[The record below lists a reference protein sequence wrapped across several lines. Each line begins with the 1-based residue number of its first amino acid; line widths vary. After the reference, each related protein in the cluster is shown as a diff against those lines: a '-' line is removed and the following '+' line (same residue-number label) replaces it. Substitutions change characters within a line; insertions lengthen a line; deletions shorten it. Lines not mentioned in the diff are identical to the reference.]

1 MRRGNG
7 AAARDRERKQ
17 GCKRAALRT
26 RAISGLQSEAALQS
40 TSRFLRKIACFS
52 CAFLG
57 RMPTQSF
64 LRSRYEGVEHQ
75 FMNRSS
81 AIQSA
86 NGSEK
91 AFTTTHW
98 SVVLEAQGE
107 SPAAQRA
114 LEILCRTYWRP
125 LYGFVRRHGLGR
137 EEAQD
142 LVQEFFARLLEHRNL
157 DTVRR
162 EKGRLRSYLLVS
174 LKRFLAAERHRA
186 SGVKR
191 YESGPHIPLDELLES
206 EAADFELTETWSAD
220 RLYERHW
227 ALAVLEQVLGRLES
241 EYQAAG
247 NAVLFDRL
255 KEFLVGEKRLR
266 TQAEIATELGMTEN
280 AVKQAFHRFRQ
291 RYRLLLREEIAHTV
305 AQAGDVEGELRH
317 LVSVL
322 RG

>member
-1 MRRGNG
+1 MNG
-7 AAARDRERKQ
+7 SA
-17 GCKRAALRT
+17 
-26 RAISGLQSEAALQS
+26 
-40 TSRFLRKIACFS
+40 
-52 CAFLG
+52 
-57 RMPTQSF
+57 
-64 LRSRYEGVEHQ
+64 
-75 FMNRSS
+75 
-81 AIQSA
+81 AIQTA
-86 NGSEK
+86 NGGVM

-107 SPAAQRA
+107 SPAAKRA

-125 LYGFVRRHGLGR
+125 LYGFARRQGLAR

-142 LVQEFFARLLEHRNL
+142 LIQDFFARLLEHRNL
-157 DTVRR
+157 DMVRR

-174 LKRFLAAERHRA
+174 LKRFLASEQHRA

-191 YESGPHIPLDELLES
+191 YETGPHIPLEELLES
-206 EAADFELTETWSAD
+206 EAADFELAETWSAD

-241 EYQAAG
+241 EYRAAG
-247 NAVLFDRL
+247 KGALFDRL
-255 KEFLVGEKRLR
+255 KEFLVGEKGRPL
-266 TQAEIATELGMTEN
+266 QVEIGAELGMTEN

-291 RYRLLLREEIAHTV
+291 RYRLLLRQEIAHTV

-322 RG
+322 RT

>member
-1 MRRGNG
+1 VKGSTAEDYRLDFGLSFYLNRSVSAAEDSESVRELTAIGSTAVG
-7 AAARDRERKQ
+7 QHAAA
-17 GCKRAALRT
+17 
-26 RAISGLQSEAALQS
+26 S
-40 TSRFLRKIACFS
+40 
-52 CAFLG
+52 
-57 RMPTQSF
+57 
-64 LRSRYEGVEHQ
+64 
-75 FMNRSS
+75 
-81 AIQSA
+81 
-86 NGSEK
+86 
-91 AFTTTHW
+91 FTTTHW

-107 SPAAQRA
+107 TPAAHRA

-174 LKRFLAAERHRA
+174 LKRFLATERHRA

-191 YESGPHIPLDELLES
+191 YTSGPHIALDDLLDSEVADVEL
-206 EAADFELTETWSAD
+206 AETWSAD

-241 EYQAAG
+241 EYRAAG

-255 KEFLVGEKRLR
+255 KDFLVGERGLR

-291 RYRLLLREEIAHTV
+291 RYRVLLREEIAHTV
-305 AQAGDVEGELRH
+305 IAPGDIEDELRH

>member
-1 MRRGNG
+1 MNG
-7 AAARDRERKQ
+7 
-17 GCKRAALRT
+17 
-26 RAISGLQSEAALQS
+26 S
-40 TSRFLRKIACFS
+40 
-52 CAFLG
+52 
-57 RMPTQSF
+57 P
-64 LRSRYEGVEHQ
+64 
-75 FMNRSS
+75 

-86 NGSEK
+86 NGGAI

-125 LYGFVRRHGLGR
+125 LYGFARRQGLTR

-142 LVQEFFARLLEHRNL
+142 LIQEVFARLLEHRNL

-174 LKRFLAAERHRA
+174 LKRFLGSERHRA

-191 YESGPHIPLDELLES
+191 YETGQSIPLDELLES
-206 EAADFELTETWSAD
+206 EAADFELAETLSAD
-220 RLYERHW
+220 RLYERSW
-227 ALAVLEQVLGRLES
+227 ALAVLEQVLARLEA
-241 EYQAAG
+241 EYRAAG
-247 NAVLFDRL
+247 HGPLFDQL
-255 KEFLVGEKRLR
+255 KEFLVGEQGRPL
-266 TQAEIATELGMTEN
+266 QAEIAEKLGMTEN

-291 RYRLLLREEIAHTV
+291 RYRVLLREEIAHTV
-305 AQAGDVEGELRH
+305 IAPGDVEDELRH
-317 LVSVL
+317 LISVL

>member
-1 MRRGNG
+1 MKGSTAEDYRLDFGLSFYLNRSVSAAEDSESVRELTAIGSTAVG
-7 AAARDRERKQ
+7 QHAAA
-17 GCKRAALRT
+17 
-26 RAISGLQSEAALQS
+26 S
-40 TSRFLRKIACFS
+40 
-52 CAFLG
+52 
-57 RMPTQSF
+57 
-64 LRSRYEGVEHQ
+64 
-75 FMNRSS
+75 
-81 AIQSA
+81 
-86 NGSEK
+86 
-91 AFTTTHW
+91 FTTTHW

-107 SPAAQRA
+107 TPAAHRA

-174 LKRFLAAERHRA
+174 LKRFLATERHRA

-191 YESGPHIPLDELLES
+191 YTSGPHIALDDLLDSEVADVEL
-206 EAADFELTETWSAD
+206 AETWSAD

-241 EYQAAG
+241 EYRAAG

-255 KEFLVGEKRLR
+255 KDFLVGERGLR

-291 RYRLLLREEIAHTV
+291 RYRVLLREEIAHTV
-305 AQAGDVEGELRH
+305 IAPGDIEDELRH

>member
-1 MRRGNG
+1 MNG
-7 AAARDRERKQ
+7 SA
-17 GCKRAALRT
+17 
-26 RAISGLQSEAALQS
+26 
-40 TSRFLRKIACFS
+40 
-52 CAFLG
+52 
-57 RMPTQSF
+57 
-64 LRSRYEGVEHQ
+64 
-75 FMNRSS
+75 

-86 NGSEK
+86 NGGGMQ
-91 AFTTTHW
+91 FTTTHW

-107 SPAAQRA
+107 TPAAQRA
-114 LEILCRTYWRP
+114 LETLCRTYWRP

-157 DTVRR
+157 DMVRR

-206 EAADFELTETWSAD
+206 EAADFELAETLSAD

-241 EYQAAG
+241 EYQGAG
-247 NAVLFDRL
+247 NAALFDQL
-255 KEFLVGEKRLR
+255 KEFLVGERGR
-266 TQAEIATELGMTEN
+266 PTQAEIATELGMTEN
-280 AVKQAFHRFRQ
+280 AVKQAFHRLRQ
-291 RYRLLLREEIAHTV
+291 RYRVLLREEIAHTV
-305 AQAGDVEGELRH
+305 AQPGDVEGELRH
-317 LVSVL
+317 LVAVL

>member
-1 MRRGNG
+1 MNG
-7 AAARDRERKQ
+7 
-17 GCKRAALRT
+17 
-26 RAISGLQSEAALQS
+26 S
-40 TSRFLRKIACFS
+40 
-52 CAFLG
+52 
-57 RMPTQSF
+57 P
-64 LRSRYEGVEHQ
+64 
-75 FMNRSS
+75 

-86 NGSEK
+86 NGGAM

-98 SVVLEAQGE
+98 SLVLETQGE
-107 SPAAQRA
+107 TPAAQKA
-114 LEILCRTYWRP
+114 LETLCRTYWRP
-125 LYGFVRRHGLGR
+125 LYGFVRRQGLGR

-157 DTVRR
+157 DAVRR

-174 LKRFLAAERHRA
+174 LKRFLAREQHRA
-186 SGVKR
+186 SRVKR
-191 YESGPHIPLDELLES
+191 YETGPHITLDELLES
-206 EAADFELTETWSAD
+206 EAADFELAETMSGD
-220 RLYERHW
+220 RLYERRW

-241 EYQAAG
+241 EYRAAG

-255 KEFLVGEKRLR
+255 KEFLVGEKGLR

-305 AQAGDVEGELRH
+305 AQPGDVEDELRH
-317 LVSVL
+317 FVSVL

>member
-1 MRRGNG
+1 
-7 AAARDRERKQ
+7 
-17 GCKRAALRT
+17 
-26 RAISGLQSEAALQS
+26 
-40 TSRFLRKIACFS
+40 
-52 CAFLG
+52 
-57 RMPTQSF
+57 MPTESV
-64 LRSRYEGVEHQ
+64 LGGRLEGVEQQ
-75 FMNRSS
+75 FMNGSP

-86 NGSEK
+86 NGDAM

-107 SPAAQRA
+107 TPAAQKA

-125 LYGFVRRHGLGR
+125 LYGFARREGLGR

-142 LVQEFFARLLEHRNL
+142 VVQEFFASLLEHRNL

-174 LKRFLAAERHRA
+174 LKRFLASEQHRA
-186 SGVKR
+186 DGVKR
-191 YESGPHIPLDELLES
+191 YETGPHIPLDELLES
-206 EAADFELTETWSAD
+206 EIADFELTETWTAD

-227 ALAVLEQVLGRLES
+227 ALLVLERVLGRLES

-247 NAVLFDRL
+247 KAALFDQL
-255 KEFLVGEKRLR
+255 KQFLVGERGR
-266 TQAEIATELGMTEN
+266 PTQAEIATQLGMTEN
-280 AVKQAFHRFRQ
+280 AVKQAFHRLRQ
-291 RYRLLLREEIAHTV
+291 RYRVLLREEIAHTV
-305 AQAGDVEGELRH
+305 AQPGDVEDELRH

>member
-1 MRRGNG
+1 MNG
-7 AAARDRERKQ
+7 
-17 GCKRAALRT
+17 
-26 RAISGLQSEAALQS
+26 
-40 TSRFLRKIACFS
+40 
-52 CAFLG
+52 
-57 RMPTQSF
+57 
-64 LRSRYEGVEHQ
+64 
-75 FMNRSS
+75 SS

-86 NGSEK
+86 DGGAM

-107 SPAAQRA
+107 TPAAQRA

-174 LKRFLAAERHRA
+174 LKRFLATERHRA

-206 EAADFELTETWSAD
+206 EVADFELTETWSAD

-255 KEFLVGEKRLR
+255 KEFLVGEPGLR

-305 AQAGDVEGELRH
+305 TQAGDVEGELRH

>member
-1 MRRGNG
+1 MNG
-7 AAARDRERKQ
+7 S
-17 GCKRAALRT
+17 
-26 RAISGLQSEAALQS
+26 SG
-40 TSRFLRKIACFS
+40 
-52 CAFLG
+52 
-57 RMPTQSF
+57 
-64 LRSRYEGVEHQ
+64 
-75 FMNRSS
+75 
-81 AIQSA
+81 IQSA
-86 NGSEK
+86 NGGAM

-98 SVVLEAQGE
+98 SVVLEAQGDT
-107 SPAAQRA
+107 PAAQRA

-157 DTVRR
+157 DMVRR

-174 LKRFLAAERHRA
+174 LKRFLATERHRA

-206 EAADFELTETWSAD
+206 EVADLELTETWSAD

-241 EYQAAG
+241 EYQTADNAA
-247 NAVLFDRL
+247 LFDKL
-255 KEFLVGEKRLR
+255 KEFLVGEQSRPL
-266 TQAEIATELGMTEN
+266 QAEIGTELGMTEN

-291 RYRLLLREEIAHTV
+291 RYRLLLRDEIAHTV

>member
-1 MRRGNG
+1 M
-7 AAARDRERKQ
+7 
-17 GCKRAALRT
+17 
-26 RAISGLQSEAALQS
+26 
-40 TSRFLRKIACFS
+40 
-52 CAFLG
+52 
-57 RMPTQSF
+57 
-64 LRSRYEGVEHQ
+64 EHQ
-75 FMNRSS
+75 FMNGAS

-86 NGSEK
+86 NGGAM

-98 SVVLEAQGE
+98 SIVLEAQGE
-107 SPAAQRA
+107 TPAAQKA

-142 LVQEFFARLLEHRNL
+142 LVQEFFARLLAHRNL
-157 DTVRR
+157 DAVRR
-162 EKGRLRSYLLVS
+162 EKGRLRSYLLAS
-174 LKRFLAAERHRA
+174 LKRFLASEQHRA

-241 EYQAAG
+241 EYREAG
-247 NAVLFDRL
+247 NVVLFDRL
-255 KEFLVGEKRLR
+255 KEFLVGEPGLR

-291 RYRLLLREEIAHTV
+291 RYRVLLREEIAHTV

-322 RG
+322 RT

>member
-1 MRRGNG
+1 MNG
-7 AAARDRERKQ
+7 
-17 GCKRAALRT
+17 
-26 RAISGLQSEAALQS
+26 S
-40 TSRFLRKIACFS
+40 
-52 CAFLG
+52 
-57 RMPTQSF
+57 P
-64 LRSRYEGVEHQ
+64 
-75 FMNRSS
+75 

-86 NGSEK
+86 NGGAM

-107 SPAAQRA
+107 TPAAQRA

-125 LYGFVRRHGLGR
+125 LYGFVLRHGLRR

-157 DTVRR
+157 DMVRR

-174 LKRFLAAERHRA
+174 LKRFLASEQHRA

-191 YESGPHIPLDELLES
+191 YASGPHIPLDELLES
-206 EAADFELTETWSAD
+206 EVADFELTETWTAD

-227 ALAVLEQVLGRLES
+227 ALALLEQVLGRLES
-241 EYQAAG
+241 EYRAAG

-255 KEFLVGEKRLR
+255 KEFLVGEPGLR

-305 AQAGDVEGELRH
+305 AQPGDVEGELRH

>member
-1 MRRGNG
+1 MNG
-7 AAARDRERKQ
+7 A
-17 GCKRAALRT
+17 
-26 RAISGLQSEAALQS
+26 
-40 TSRFLRKIACFS
+40 
-52 CAFLG
+52 
-57 RMPTQSF
+57 P
-64 LRSRYEGVEHQ
+64 
-75 FMNRSS
+75 

-86 NGSEK
+86 NGGPM

-107 SPAAQRA
+107 SPAAQKA

-125 LYGFVRRHGLGR
+125 LYGFVRRQGLAR

-174 LKRFLAAERHRA
+174 VKRFLASEQHRA

-191 YESGPHIPLDELLES
+191 YECGPHIALDELLES
-206 EAADFELTETWSAD
+206 EGDLELAETWSAD
-220 RLYERHW
+220 RLYERNW
-227 ALAVLEQVLGRLES
+227 ALAVLEQVLVRLES

-247 NAVLFDRL
+247 NAALFDQL
-255 KEFLVGEKRLR
+255 KEFLVGERGRR

-280 AVKQAFHRFRQ
+280 AVKQAFHRLRQ
-291 RYRLLLREEIAHTV
+291 RYRVLLREEIAHTV
-305 AQAGDVEGELRH
+305 AQPGDVEDEVRH